1 QRVPF
6 VLLKDGEPVPAEAL
20 PMQRAATGIEVRG
33 EILEI
38 ARDDGGRVTML
49 VNATPIRGDSGAL
62 TGAVGVCVAITTL
75 RAAEE
80 ALRESER
87 RFARFMQHLPGLAWI
102 KDLRGRYLFVND
114 AAEAAFGARRE
125 AILGRT
131 DDELFPQETTA
142 EFRENDRRA
151 LASG

>member
-1 QRVPF
+1 MHSVKRASVSWDDAGWCPF
-6 VLLKDGEPVPAEAL
+6 YPLMHAEPDPAEAL

-49 VNATPIRGDSGAL
+49 VNATPVRGESGAI
-62 TGAVGVCVAITTL
+62 TGAVGVCVDITTL

-102 KDLRGRYLFVND
+102 KDLRGRYVFVN
-114 AAEAAFGARRE
+114 
-125 AILGRT
+125 
-131 DDELFPQETTA
+131 
-142 EFRENDRRA
+142 
-151 LASG
+151 